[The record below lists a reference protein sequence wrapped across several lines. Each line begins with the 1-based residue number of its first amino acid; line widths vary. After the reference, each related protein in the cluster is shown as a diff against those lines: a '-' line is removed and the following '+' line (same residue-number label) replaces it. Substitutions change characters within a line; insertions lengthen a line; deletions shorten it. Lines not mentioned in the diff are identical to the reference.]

1 MIKFPTTISEY
12 TDGKLWRQGVDE
24 SIARR
29 ILVDLHKIED
39 KQELDLRKMYLAHF
53 YCQIGEYRLAATLA
67 KGFLLENKFVD
78 DAVAL
83 IKKICIEDRDI
94 ETFARLVKLM
104 DNLYHGKPPLSFFD
118 DVDGDELLMAFEE
131 NKDTG
136 KGQVVYNAGMAEYY
150 QNGKLIFSVED
161 KNYEAFVKDSAARF
175 FLSESQ
181 PESAI
186 ELLLTLKLSK
196 LKPDI
201 KMFCHQT
208 FVRAYCMMEQYKEAY
223 DYSVLLMDNGV
234 YIPEMTDIFVYLY
247 REKSPH
253 FERMREFLVNYKQFG
268 SIQLGDM
275 HSLARDIDDEDFWKR
290 IYEGNPIDSSD
301 ISEETYLFK
310 GILAFNRQEYQLAE
324 RLFSQATAIYGRFG
338 KASLFK
344 YYLDCFQKKLKKNP
358 IVDDMPCELFTARI
372 DEIYSFIDK
381 KLLSK
386 LKKCLSRED
395 FVKNFDD
402 NILEIDNMLSGVS
415 AKVSDLVDIVNRVY
429 KMNFTPVCE
438 LIKKVIVDSEYNVFI
453 RAICLA
459 NFMMYS
465 NQKKFIIGKNIY
477 ENPFVKRLKF
487 NLDGDKASFA
497 YGIAIYIALSI
508 LEGIENDALKKEC
521 DILNKISSKAK
532 GDYSQITPL
541 AVFGVLIAYFSQEKV
556 HYDKDIVK
564 KREVKAFA
572 QAYAVDGDFFGDSGV
587 GEIDDEDVFDFFR
600 YCLEIL

>member
-39 KQELDLRKMYLAHF
+39 KDELDLRKMYLAHF
-53 YCQIGEYRLAATLA
+53 YCEIGDYRLASTLA

-104 DNLYHGKPPLSFFD
+104 DKLYHGKPPLSFFD

-131 NKDTG
+131 SKDTG
-136 KGQVVYNAGMAEYY
+136 KGQVVYNGGVAEYY
-150 QNGKLIFSVED
+150 QNGKLVFSVAD
-161 KNYEAFVKDSAARF
+161 NNYEAFVKDSAARF
-175 FLSESQ
+175 FLSENQ
-181 PESAI
+181 PESAL

-208 FVRAYCMMEQYKEAY
+208 FVRTYCMLEQYKEAY
-223 DYSVLLMDNGV
+223 DYSVLLMNNGV
-234 YIPEMTDIFVYLY
+234 YIPEMTDIFVYLHK
-247 REKSPH
+247 EKSPH
-253 FERMREFLVNYKQFG
+253 FEQMREFLVNYKNFG

-275 HSLARDIDDEDFWKR
+275 HSIARDIDDEDFWNR

-310 GILAFNRQEYQLAE
+310 GILAFNRQEYQVAE
-324 RLFSQATAIYGRFG
+324 RFFSRAAAIYGRFG
-338 KASLFK
+338 KANLFK
-344 YYLDCFQKKLKKNP
+344 YYLDCYQKKIKKNP
-358 IVDDMPCELFTARI
+358 IADNMPCELYTARL
-372 DEIYSFIDK
+372 DEIYTFIDK
-381 KLLSK
+381 KLFSK
-386 LKKCLSRED
+386 LKKCLNKED

-402 NILEIDNMLSGVS
+402 NILEVDNMLSGVS
-415 AKVSDLVDIVNRVY
+415 AKVCDLVDIVNRIY
-429 KMNFTPVCE
+429 KMNYTPVCE
-438 LIKKVIVDSEYNVFI
+438 LIKKVVVDSDYNIFV

-465 NQKKFIIGKNIY
+465 NQKKFILDKSLY
-477 ENPFVKRLKF
+477 ENPFVKRFKID
-487 NLDGDKASFA
+487 LDGSKLSFA
-497 YGIAIYIALSI
+497 YGIAIYTALSI

-521 DILNKISSKAK
+521 DILGKIFSKAT

-541 AVFGVLIAYFSQEKV
+541 SVFGVLISYFSNEQV
-556 HYDKDIVK
+556 HYDKEIVK

-572 QAYAVDGDFFGDSGV
+572 QTYAIDGDFFGDGA
-587 GEIDDEDVFDFFR
+587 GQMDDEDIFDFFR
-600 YCLEIL
+600 YCLQIL